1 MKAKNVIYTSVF
13 TLGVGLLINE
23 IQKNNNYP
31 IIYYLKTIAHN
42 YNARTIPPFGIF
54 ILESEKNNQALLDHE
69 MIHWRQFQR
78 MGLVEYY
85 SEYSRQM
92 KEFGYDKMPMEI
104 EARSNES
111 EYVKYNYTEA
121 VRNGTA
127 KTIYNPNFRT

>member
-1 MKAKNVIYTSVF
+1 MKCKNVIYIS
-13 TLGVGLLINE
+13 GIIIGSGALINS
-23 IQKNNNYP
+23 IQKKNDKP
-31 IIYYLKTIAHN
+31 PVYYLKSLDNN

-54 ILESEKNNQALLDHE
+54 ILESEKNNKALLDHE
-69 MIHWRQFQR
+69 LIHWKQYQR

-92 KEFGYDKMPMEI
+92 KQFGYDKMPMEV

-111 EYVKYNYTEA
+111 DYVKYNYTEA

-127 KTIYNPNFRT
+127 KTIYNPKFRT